1 MDVSLSIG
9 QFELVYN
16 ALSLTL
22 ATMFGSGIFFFAARS
37 QVAPKYRLA
46 LIISGVVV
54 FIAGYHY
61 FRIFESWAAAFVLK
75 DGAYVPSGIAFN
87 EAYRYADWLI
97 TVPLLLIELVA
108 VLGLSR
114 AQSSSL
120 ITRLTVAAVAML
132 ALGYPGEISSHAGTR
147 WIFWTLSMVPFLYI
161 LNILFG
167 QLTKTVAN
175 EGGEVRKRL
184 AEARNLIV
192 LSWWVYPVA
201 FILPMIGFSGAT
213 AEVGL
218 QVGYS
223 IADLTAKALY
233 GVFIYRLARAKSEA
247 EGYRLEGAAAA
258 A

>member
-1 MDVSLSIG
+1 MDLTLTPG

-16 ALSLTL
+16 ILSLTL

-37 QVAPKYRLA
+37 QVAPKYRPA

-61 FRIFESWAAAFVLK
+61 FRIFESWAAAFVLQN
-75 DGAYVPSGIAFN
+75 GSYVPSGLPFN

-114 AQSSSL
+114 VQSSSL
-120 ITRLTVAAVAML
+120 ITKLSIAAIAML
-132 ALGYPGEISSHAGTR
+132 ALGYPGEISDQAGVR
-147 WIFWTLSMVPFLYI
+147 WVFWALSMIPFLYI
-161 LNILFG
+161 LSVLFG
-167 QLTKTVAN
+167 QLTRSVAN
-175 EGGEVRKRL
+175 ENGEIRSRL
-184 AEARNLIV
+184 AGARNLIV
-192 LSWWVYPVA
+192 LSWWVYPIA
-201 FILPMIGFSGAT
+201 FILPMLGLSGAT
-213 AEVGL
+213 AEVGV

-247 EGYRLEGAAAA
+247 EGYNLATADAAA
-258 A
+258 

>member
-1 MDVSLSIG
+1 MDFSLTIG
-9 QFELVYN
+9 QFDLVYN
-16 ALSLTL
+16 AFSLTL
-22 ATMFGSGIFFFAARS
+22 ATMFGAGIFFFAART
-37 QVAPKYRLA
+37 QVAPKYRPA

-61 FRIFESWAAAFVLK
+61 FRIFESWAAAFTLK
-75 DGAYVPSGIAFN
+75 DGLYVPSGVAFN

-120 ITRLTVAAVAML
+120 ITKLSVAAVAML
-132 ALGYPGEISSHAGTR
+132 ALGYPGEISNDAGTR
-147 WIFWTLSMVPFLYI
+147 WIFWTLSMIPFIYI
-161 LNILFG
+161 LSVLFG
-167 QLTKTVAN
+167 QLTKTVAD
-175 EGGEVRKRL
+175 EGGEIKKRL
-184 AEARNLIV
+184 AQARNLIV
-192 LSWWVYPVA
+192 ISWWVYPVA
-201 FILPMIGFSGAT
+201 FILPMIGLSGAT

-247 EGYRLEGAAAA
+247 EGYQLEGATATA
-258 A
+258 